1 MRLFENRDYR
11 RLFSAQ
17 IIALFGTG
25 LATVALGLL
34 AYDLAGPSAGA
45 VLGTAL
51 TIKMVMYVVIAPIA
65 AAYVD
70 RLPRR
75 TLLTLLDAVRAV
87 VVLALPFVTEVWH
100 IYLLVGLLQ
109 AASAAFTPTFQA
121 VIPDIVTEESAYV
134 RALSASQVASTME
147 SLLSPVLAAVAL
159 AFLSFDRLFLGTS
172 AGFLLS
178 ALLVLSTRI
187 PEARPST
194 HTRVWD
200 RATAGIRTFLRTPRL
215 RGIMALNLAVAAAG
229 SIVVVN
235 TVNYVR
241 DELGGP
247 QSAVAWMLATSG
259 GGTLLAALALPR
271 VLDRVATRTV
281 MVTGAGVLVGGTVA
295 AVTLARLTT
304 WAGTAIVWALIGIGM
319 ALVITPTG
327 KVLRASVEPN
337 AIPGTFAAQFSLS
350 HLAWLITYPIAGW
363 LGTNVGFAAAWSA
376 LAALAGAGAIGA
388 LLLWPRHDGRGA
400 TTGARGTHP
409 GRAPGGPVHP
419 VQGRSNAPAGRCR
432 AGRVVEP
439 SNPRQTCPIHPD
451 RSSQYPWGILL
462 TRSEIPP
469 SRIGDSDANPVRSS
483 QPRRWTALVLIAL
496 AQFTVIM
503 DTPHHWRGPPQDAGG
518 PGLLP
523 RRPVLGLQRLRRR
536 LRRASPAR
544 RAALRPV
551 RRQADLRRPGL
562 DRDGR
567 GIPHRRPRLRG
578 LGRTDRARPAGR
590 RRRADRP
597 VRPDTPDDAL
607 RRPPQGADQGAGP
620 VRRRGPGRRRRRLPR
635 RCDHRVRQLALG
647 VLHQHSDRPGRAG
660 LHPGGHALSPV
671 RRGSV
676 DFGGAATVTVGL
688 ATAVYAIVRAP
699 ETGWGSAETWLVLLA
714 GLALIGAFVAIQS
727 KRREPLMRLGIWKS
741 PNLAG
746 ANIAQLL
753 MAAA

>member
-1 MRLFENRDYR
+1 MRLFANRDYR

-241 DELGGP
+241 DELGGS
-247 QSAVAWMLATSG
+247 QSAVAWMLAASG

-271 VLDRVATRTV
+271 VLDRVAARTV
-281 MVTGAGVLVGGTVA
+281 MVTGAGVLVGGTAA
-295 AVTLARLTT
+295 AVTLVAAGLTT
-304 WAGTAIVWALIGIGM
+304 WTGTAIVWALIGIGM

-337 AIPGTFAAQFSLS
+337 AIPGAFAAQFSLS

-363 LGTNVGFAAAWSA
+363 LGTNAGFAAAWSA
-376 LAALAGAGAIGA
+376 LAVLAGAGAIGA

-400 TTGARGTHP
+400 ATGPMTP
-409 GRAPGGPVHP
+409 VPGG
-419 VQGRSNAPAGRCR
+419 RPA
-432 AGRVVEP
+432 
-439 SNPRQTCPIHPD
+439 D
-451 RSSQYPWGILL
+451 RSTLSK
-462 TRSEIPP
+462 
-469 SRIGDSDANPVRSS
+469 
-483 QPRRWTALVLIAL
+483 
-496 AQFTVIM
+496 
-503 DTPHHWRGPPQDAGG
+503 
-518 PGLLP
+518 
-523 RRPVLGLQRLRRR
+523 
-536 LRRASPAR
+536 
-544 RAALRPV
+544 AA
-551 RRQADLRRPGL
+551 
-562 DRDGR
+562 
-567 GIPHRRPRLRG
+567 
-578 LGRTDRARPAGR
+578 
-590 RRRADRP
+590 
-597 VRPDTPDDAL
+597 
-607 RRPPQGADQGAGP
+607 
-620 VRRRGPGRRRRRLPR
+620 
-635 RCDHRVRQLALG
+635 
-647 VLHQHSDRPGRAG
+647 
-660 LHPGGHALSPV
+660 
-671 RRGSV
+671 
-676 DFGGAATVTVGL
+676 
-688 ATAVYAIVRAP
+688 
-699 ETGWGSAETWLVLLA
+699 
-714 GLALIGAFVAIQS
+714 
-727 KRREPLMRLGIWKS
+727 
-741 PNLAG
+741 
-746 ANIAQLL
+746 
-753 MAAA
+753 

>member
-100 IYLLVGLLQ
+100 VYLLVGLLQ

-241 DELGGP
+241 DELGGS
-247 QSAVAWMLATSG
+247 QSAVAWMLAASG

-271 VLDRVATRTV
+271 VLDRVAARTV
-281 MVTGAGVLVGGTVA
+281 MVTGAGVLVGGTAA
-295 AVTLARLTT
+295 AVTLVAAGLTT

-350 HLAWLITYPIAGW
+350 HLAWLITYPVAGW

-400 TTGARGTHP
+400 TTGFMAP
-409 GRAPGGPVHP
+409 IPGG
-419 VQGRSNAPAGRCR
+419 RPA
-432 AGRVVEP
+432 
-439 SNPRQTCPIHPD
+439 D
-451 RSSQYPWGILL
+451 RSTLSK
-462 TRSEIPP
+462 
-469 SRIGDSDANPVRSS
+469 
-483 QPRRWTALVLIAL
+483 
-496 AQFTVIM
+496 
-503 DTPHHWRGPPQDAGG
+503 
-518 PGLLP
+518 
-523 RRPVLGLQRLRRR
+523 
-536 LRRASPAR
+536 
-544 RAALRPV
+544 AA
-551 RRQADLRRPGL
+551 
-562 DRDGR
+562 
-567 GIPHRRPRLRG
+567 
-578 LGRTDRARPAGR
+578 
-590 RRRADRP
+590 
-597 VRPDTPDDAL
+597 
-607 RRPPQGADQGAGP
+607 
-620 VRRRGPGRRRRRLPR
+620 
-635 RCDHRVRQLALG
+635 
-647 VLHQHSDRPGRAG
+647 
-660 LHPGGHALSPV
+660 
-671 RRGSV
+671 
-676 DFGGAATVTVGL
+676 
-688 ATAVYAIVRAP
+688 
-699 ETGWGSAETWLVLLA
+699 
-714 GLALIGAFVAIQS
+714 
-727 KRREPLMRLGIWKS
+727 
-741 PNLAG
+741 
-746 ANIAQLL
+746 
-753 MAAA
+753 

>member
-1 MRLFENRDYR
+1 MRLFANRDYR

-17 IIALFGTG
+17 ILALFGTG

-100 IYLLVGLLQ
+100 IYLLVGMLQ

-187 PEARPST
+187 PEARPNT
-194 HTRVWD
+194 HTQAWD

-241 DELGGP
+241 DELGGS
-247 QSAVAWMLATSG
+247 QSAVAWMLAASG

-271 VLDRVATRTV
+271 VLDRVAARTV
-281 MVTGAGVLVGGTVA
+281 MVTGAGVLVGGTAA
-295 AVTLARLTT
+295 AVTLVAAGLTT
-304 WAGTAIVWALIGIGM
+304 WTGTAIVWALIGIGM

-337 AIPGTFAAQFSLS
+337 AIPGAFAAQFSLS

-363 LGTNVGFAAAWSA
+363 LGTNAGFAAAWSA
-376 LAALAGAGAIGA
+376 LAVLAGAGAIGA

-400 TTGARGTHP
+400 ATGPMTP
-409 GRAPGGPVHP
+409 VPGG
-419 VQGRSNAPAGRCR
+419 RPA
-432 AGRVVEP
+432 
-439 SNPRQTCPIHPD
+439 D
-451 RSSQYPWGILL
+451 RSTLSK
-462 TRSEIPP
+462 
-469 SRIGDSDANPVRSS
+469 
-483 QPRRWTALVLIAL
+483 
-496 AQFTVIM
+496 
-503 DTPHHWRGPPQDAGG
+503 
-518 PGLLP
+518 
-523 RRPVLGLQRLRRR
+523 
-536 LRRASPAR
+536 
-544 RAALRPV
+544 AA
-551 RRQADLRRPGL
+551 
-562 DRDGR
+562 
-567 GIPHRRPRLRG
+567 
-578 LGRTDRARPAGR
+578 
-590 RRRADRP
+590 
-597 VRPDTPDDAL
+597 
-607 RRPPQGADQGAGP
+607 
-620 VRRRGPGRRRRRLPR
+620 
-635 RCDHRVRQLALG
+635 
-647 VLHQHSDRPGRAG
+647 
-660 LHPGGHALSPV
+660 
-671 RRGSV
+671 
-676 DFGGAATVTVGL
+676 
-688 ATAVYAIVRAP
+688 
-699 ETGWGSAETWLVLLA
+699 
-714 GLALIGAFVAIQS
+714 
-727 KRREPLMRLGIWKS
+727 
-741 PNLAG
+741 
-746 ANIAQLL
+746 
-753 MAAA
+753 